1 MPSFEPTTDIIVD
14 DVTSALAGIADN
26 TFDCVPTSVPYW
38 GQRDYGFE
46 GQIGLEDT
54 AGAHIQKLVEV
65 FREVRRVLKPT
76 GVVWL
81 NYGDNFASAINGRSA
96 ADTKL
101 TGKDDRTHRDK
112 PMSGVG
118 DTGTSFGE
126 IKEKDLIAMPWML
139 ALSLRAD
146 GWYLRQ
152 CCIWSKPNPKPESTK
167 DRPST
172 SHEYVFMLTKSPRYF
187 FDMEAVKE
195 PASGQRSGNKKRITP
210 QERGSPGDKGA
221 MATGVPWAGSPKR
234 NLRSVWRSPEQTVAV
249 FEEATSDDGALPSV
263 WDINVQPFPGA
274 HFATFP
280 EQLVEI
286 MLRASCSEGGC
297 CATCGLP
304 VRRVTEKGEPDKEWQ
319 KACGGDDNG
328 EYSGQSTKN
337 YAAAKAESA
346 SDLKRRILS
355 GMVTR
360 TTVGWK
366 RSCECPP
373 YANVRPLVLDPFGGA
388 GTVGLVANKLGCDAV
403 LIEANPEY
411 AEIALRRINEAP
423 LAPEALAALIRDR
436 EANQKGT
443 PARATNQEGTLDS
456 VENESGIE
464 SARLEL
470 RGKEAQCPSVE
481 TTSPGAPKRAASRS
495 RSTKKGSAKKSAS
508 RPYKQPLM
516 RPKPSSHRPAAKLAK
531 RKKALQKKPAHGHK
545 A

>member
-1 MPSFEPTTDIIVD
+1 MDEENVERMPSFEPTTDIIVD
-14 DVTSALAGIADN
+14 DVMSALAGIADN

-54 AGAHIQKLVEV
+54 VGEHIQKLIEV

-81 NYGDNFASAINGRSA
+81 NYGDNFASAVNGRSA

-112 PMSGVG
+112 PLSGVG
-118 DTGTSFGE
+118 DTGTVFGA

-139 ALSLRAD
+139 ALALRAD

-167 DRPST
+167 DRPAT
-172 SHEYVFMLTKSPRYF
+172 SHEYVFMLTKSPRYY

-195 PASGQRSGNKKRITP
+195 PTTKNGEPNGN
-210 QERGSPGDKGA
+210 A
-221 MATGVPWAGSPKR
+221 KR
-234 NLRSVWRSPEQTVAV
+234 NLRSVWT
-249 FEEATSDDGALPSV
+249 
-263 WDINVQPFPGA
+263 INVQPFPGA

-280 EQLVEI
+280 ERLVEI
-286 MLRASCSEGGC
+286 CISSSCSEGGC

-304 VRRVTEKGEPDKEWQ
+304 VRRVTAKGEPDKEWQ

-328 EYSGQSTKN
+328 EYSGQSTKD
-337 YAAAKAESA
+337 YAAARAESA
-346 SDLKRRILS
+346 SDLKRRILA

-373 YANVRPLVLDPFGGA
+373 YANVRPLVLDPFGGS

-403 LIEANPEY
+403 LIEANSEY

-436 EANQKGT
+436 EANQSGT
-443 PARATNQEGTLDS
+443 PDL
-456 VENESGIE
+456 VENEEGTE
-464 SARLEL
+464 SAIDGAPLTEL
-470 RGKEAQCPSVE
+470 TGEAQCQGDA

-495 RSTKKGSAKKSAS
+495 RSTRKDNAKKSAS
-508 RPYKQPLM
+508 HPYK
-516 RPKPSSHRPAAKLAK
+516 RPKPLSHRSAPKLAK

-545 A
+545 AGNNRGPVRKR